1 MHTVLVLHSVPAHTA
16 ITGLLESNLFKKD
29 SLECPL
35 EPLTSVLGVV
45 GLSNRRSLS
54 NFGGENIIT
63 SPAPPAAAV
72 VALFI
77 ASLNGRGSPWGTGE
91 GSKSMGPP
99 GEHGLGG
106 VGEKPKLEGV

>member
-1 MHTVLVLHSVPAHTA
+1 MNPLPEQCIAHTD

-35 EPLTSVLGVV
+35 EFLTSVRGVV

-63 SPAPPAAAV
+63 SPPPAI
-72 VALFI
+72 VALFFT
-77 ASLNGRGSPWGTGE
+77 SLNGRGSPLGAGE
-91 GSKSMGPP
+91 SSKSMGPS
-99 GEHGLGG
+99 GEHGLCLWR
-106 VGEKPKLEGV
+106 VGEKSKLEEI